1 VPCAACFAGQRTYID
16 GMETAAKLLLV
27 GALLFAVIALAL
39 FGLARLGVSDL
50 PGTFKWR
57 SKSGNLTVY
66 APIGLMVVVSV
77 VGTILLNLL
86 FRR

>member
-1 VPCAACFAGQRTYID
+1 MDNAARILLISA
-16 GMETAAKLLLV
+16 LLLAV
-27 GALLFAVIALAL
+27 VAFLLFGAS
-39 FGLARLGVSDL
+39 RLGVNDL

-57 SKSGNLTVY
+57 SKSGNTTVY
-66 APIGLMVVVSV
+66 APIGLMIVVSI

>member
-1 VPCAACFAGQRTYID
+1 MDDAGRI
-16 GMETAAKLLLV
+16 LLI
-27 GALLFAVIALAL
+27 GALLLAAVAFVLL
-39 FGLARLGVSDL
+39 GLSRLGLNDL

-57 SKSGNLTVY
+57 SRSGNTTIY
-66 APIGLMVVVSV
+66 APIGLMLVVSI

>member
-1 VPCAACFAGQRTYID
+1 MDNPGRILLVSA
-16 GMETAAKLLLV
+16 LLL
-27 GALLFAVIALAL
+27 AVAFML
-39 FGLARLGVSDL
+39 FGLSRLGVNDL

-57 SKSGNLTVY
+57 SKSGNTTVY
-66 APIGLMVVVSV
+66 APIGLMIVVSI